1 MSIELDE
8 VKLYLRI
15 THSEEDEY
23 IERLITMAEQYI
35 NEQTNV
41 EYSDNDETYKQ
52 AVLLAVA
59 HFYDKRESVSDKTH
73 TAVPMTLDYLIK
85 QIGMREEAYE

>member
-15 THSEEDEY
+15 THSEDDDY
-23 IERLITMAEQYI
+23 ITRLITMAEQFIY
-35 NEQTNV
+35 EQTNI
-41 EYSDNDETYKQ
+41 EYTDEDETYKQ
-52 AVLLAVA
+52 AVLLTVA
-59 HFYDKRESVSDKTH
+59 HFYDKRESVTDKTH